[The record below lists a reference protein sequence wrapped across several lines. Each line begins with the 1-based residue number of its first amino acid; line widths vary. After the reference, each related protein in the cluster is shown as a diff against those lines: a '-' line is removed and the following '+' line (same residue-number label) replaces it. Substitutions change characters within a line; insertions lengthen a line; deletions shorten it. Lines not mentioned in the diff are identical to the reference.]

1 MYRIQYA
8 KRAIKDIEK
17 LKATGLAEKA
27 KAIIAVIK
35 DNPYQNPPGYEKL
48 KGMTST
54 YSRRI
59 NRQHRLVYVV
69 LDKEKIIRILRMWT
83 HYE

>member
-8 KRAIKDIEK
+8 KKAIKDIEK
-17 LKATGLAEKA
+17 LKATGLVEKA

-35 DNPYQNPPGYEKL
+35 DNPYQNPPEYEKL